1 MTLENLIA
9 LMIRTSKM
17 PKWWLVARVILYLFP
32 HAALCCYNQTHN
44 KGNIVVHL
52 EINHPLVP
60 TFFIFILSRQSQ
72 QIWRTLKE
80 TSPLLV

>member
-1 MTLENLIA
+1 
-9 LMIRTSKM
+9 MIQTSKM
-17 PKWWLVARVILYLFP
+17 LEWRLVAHVILYLFP
-32 HAALCCYNQTHN
+32 QATLCCYNQTHN
-44 KGNIVVHL
+44 KRNIVVHL

-60 TFFIFILSRQSQ
+60 TFLIFILSRQSQ